1 MSYFNLVSFF
11 LAYQRRTIVGNQ
23 SIQFIELIPM
33 AETAALP
40 DAEFLC
46 QLRSALEHFS
56 DKTNIT
62 EDQVRRDVEGFYN
75 DRACVIYYN
84 V

>member
-11 LAYQRRTIVGNQ
+11 WLLSAADYCGQP
-23 SIQFIELIPM
+23 IQFIELIPM
-33 AETAALP
+33 AKTAALP

-75 DRACVIYYN
+75 DRACVICYN